1 MDGGVKVEGIGCFV
15 CTSIDGNNPLCDDEE
30 KTGEKKQDLQDARSK
45 RVDFLRKKTLVSG
58 ITYWNNCPKKK

>member
-30 KTGEKKQDLQDARSK
+30 KTGEKNSKLDRSA
-45 RVDFLRKKTLVSG
+45 
-58 ITYWNNCPKKK
+58 

>member
-30 KTGEKKQDLQDARSK
+30 KTGEKNSKLDRSAYT
-45 RVDFLRKKTLVSG
+45 FSEKTIESG
-58 ITYWNNCPKKK
+58 ITNWNNRQK